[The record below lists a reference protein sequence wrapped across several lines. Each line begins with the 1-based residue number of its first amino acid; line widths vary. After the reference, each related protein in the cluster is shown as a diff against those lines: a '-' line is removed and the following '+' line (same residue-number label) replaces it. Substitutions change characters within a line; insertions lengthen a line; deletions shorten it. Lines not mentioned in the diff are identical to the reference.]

1 MLHLVRLQPC
11 NCRLLQLQQNTVL
24 ESEYLH
30 LSLVGRSGIDRI
42 VHRCESA
49 SELAK
54 QITLTTGIGMPA
66 AHRGQKLS
74 RILLQQMTQVLIK
87 RLQVLEIYPQPG
99 AIFIQCI
106 PVSAVSTLRAKHQS
120 CVALHHAYA
129 EMLRMPLDSTYSRV
143 TDEVALAALGPEV
156 Q

>member
-1 MLHLVRLQPC
+1 
-11 NCRLLQLQQNTVL
+11 
-24 ESEYLH
+24 
-30 LSLVGRSGIDRI
+30 
-42 VHRCESA
+42 
-49 SELAK
+49 
-54 QITLTTGIGMPA
+54 MPA

-129 EMLRMPLDSTYSRV
+129 EILRMPDPLDSTYSRV